1 MKKKYVY
8 VIGILS
14 LFIALIIPNVIA
26 PPLPETGPRW
36 FTPNGSQGMAG
47 TFNITFNS
55 SINAGYWNAT
65 FYLINRSVGTG
76 SSGYALLL
84 GNYTN
89 KSTSALLWTIQFTS
103 TNYVDGN
110 YTLNVTLHNA
120 TDQYTKSITTVFID
134 NGIPGTTYG
143 TGSPSNNNIDNNATQ
158 RFSTAID
165 LSRQNCRFVFGSNND
180 TLVTPSSGVCAITIY
195 DIPKGTYEYYWTSTD
210 GLNTSTFSTR
220 TMSVQDST
228 GGSGAVIYNQTLAQQ
243 QQTKGLLVIVG
254 IIALF
259 WILSKRK

>member
-120 TDQYTKSITTVFID
+120 TDQYTKSITTE
-134 NGIPGTTYG
+134 TTMQHRDFQLLLTYQDRIAG
-143 TGSPSNNNIDNNATQ
+143 LYLVATM
-158 RFSTAID
+158 
-165 LSRQNCRFVFGSNND
+165 
-180 TLVTPSSGVCAITIY
+180 TL
-195 DIPKGTYEYYWTSTD
+195 
-210 GLNTSTFSTR
+210 
-220 TMSVQDST
+220 
-228 GGSGAVIYNQTLAQQ
+228 
-243 QQTKGLLVIVG
+243 
-254 IIALF
+254 
-259 WILSKRK
+259 